1 MSFNPRDPDEIKG
14 LILALIFFAIAVGSV
29 VLKLLE

>member
-14 LILALIFFAIAVGSV
+14 LILALILVVIVVGSV
-29 VLKLLE
+29 INSFD

>member
-29 VLKLLE
+29 INSFN

>member
-14 LILALIFFAIAVGSV
+14 LILALILVVIVVGAVINSFD
-29 VLKLLE
+29 

>member
-14 LILALIFFAIAVGSV
+14 LILALIFVVIAIVSV
-29 VLKLLE
+29 INSFD

>member
-14 LILALIFFAIAVGSV
+14 LILALIFFAIAVVSV
-29 VLKLLE
+29 INSFD